1 MCATPHQAA
10 TAPAQVLQQAMQL
23 HQAGRLDD
31 AERLYQRLIAA
42 NPRHADALHLS
53 GLAHAQRRRFDEA
66 ARLIR
71 QAIKLL
77 PGEALFHVN
86 MGNVQVELGLA
97 EDALASFRRAHEL
110 QPDRPDVCNNLGV
123 LLSRRGEVEAGE
135 RLLRR
140 AMELAPD
147 YIDARN
153 NLANHYLRHGQ
164 VHEALETCV
173 QGQLVAPKNPT
184 LRRILGVVYAG
195 LGRTEDAERLYRAWL
210 ADEPDSVE
218 AQFRLTACTQQGVPE
233 RAPDAYV
240 TESFDAFAE
249 SFDAKLASLSYR
261 APQLV
266 AEAVAAHAGA
276 PAAAL
281 EVIDAGCG
289 TGLVGPL
296 LRPWARRI
304 VGVDLSPGMLAK
316 ARQRGVY
323 DELVAAEL
331 VAFLCAQP
339 RASCELLVSA
349 DTLIYFGALEGF
361 MAAARDVL
369 QPGGLLVFTLE
380 SHSQDAQAPDY
391 WLRNHGRYSHREGY
405 VDTALRAAGFEPLEI
420 RPVVLRTEALQPV
433 AGWLVSARNGR
444 SN

>member
-10 TAPAQVLQQAMQL
+10 AAPARQLQQAMQL

-31 AERLYQRLIAA
+31 AERLYRRLIAA
-42 NPRHADALHLS
+42 NPRHADALHLL
-53 GLAHAQRRRFDEA
+53 GLAYAQRRRFDDA

-71 QAIKLL
+71 RAVDLM
-77 PGEALFHVN
+77 PAEALFHIN
-86 MGNVQVELGLA
+86 MGNVQVELGRG
-97 EDALASFRRAHEL
+97 EEALASFRRAHEL

-135 RLLRR
+135 RLLLR
-140 AMELAPD
+140 AVEIDPANV
-147 YIDARN
+147 DARN
-153 NLANHYLRHGQ
+153 NLANHYLRHGK
-164 VHEALETCV
+164 VHEALEACV
-173 QGQLVAPKNPT
+173 QGQLIAPRNPT

-195 LGRTEDAERLYRAWL
+195 MGRNEDAERLYRAWL
-210 ADEPDSVE
+210 DDEPGNVE

-240 TESFDAFAE
+240 AEAFDAFAE

-276 PAAAL
+276 PAASMD
-281 EVIDAGCG
+281 VIDAGCG

-296 LRPWARRI
+296 VRPWARRI
-304 VGVDLSPGMLAK
+304 VGVDLSTGMLAK
-316 ARQRGVY
+316 ARMRGVY

-331 VAFLCAQP
+331 VAFLRERP
-339 RASCELLVSA
+339 RACDLLVSA

-361 MAAARDVL
+361 MAAAHDTL

-380 SHSQDAQAPDY
+380 SHSQEAQAPDY

-405 VDTALRAAGFEPLEI
+405 VDGALRTAGFEPLEI
-420 RPVVLRTEALQPV
+420 RTVVLRTEALQPV
-433 AGWLVSARNGR
+433 AGWLVCARNGR